1 MLSDR
6 QRRNIRVVACVVT
19 TGAAF
24 FVTLQLQAPA
34 TDAPATDARAKVTP
48 VVHAVHAAAAKKE
61 NECSL
66 LQHNGRLDRIPDDLK
81 RAILKYALCDGPEL
95 AQMSRH

>member
-1 MLSDR
+1 MLTDR

-24 FVTLQLQAPA
+24 FATLQLQAPA
-34 TDAPATDARAKVTP
+34 TDAPAKVTP
-48 VVHAVHAAAAKKE
+48 VVRAVPAAAAKRE
-61 NECSL
+61 TECSL

-95 AQMSRH
+95 AQVSRR

>member
-1 MLSDR
+1 MLSDG

-24 FVTLQLQAPA
+24 FATLQLQAPA
-34 TDAPATDARAKVTP
+34 TDAPAKVTP
-48 VVHAVHAAAAKKE
+48 VVHAVPAAAAKREAKRE

-81 RAILKYALCDGPEL
+81 RAILKYALCDGSEL
-95 AQMSRH
+95 AQVSPR